1 LDNFSIILKGCIA
14 KTPKYQQQLYEKY
27 KGFALKIAFR
37 YIYRYD
43 GAVDVVNDAFVKLFL
58 NIKTITFSDSEVDN
72 EKILLGWFKKV
83 IVNTAI
89 DTLRKSGLIREIGGI
104 PDNVF
109 DIEDTYENAEDLI
122 KYKDLLILI
131 KELPPIYRIVFNL
144 FVIEGYSHQDISNEL
159 NISVGTSKSN
169 LSRAR
174 TILISKI
181 NKLEE
186 VKAWSI

>member
-1 LDNFSIILKGCIA
+1 LDNFSIILKGCLA
-14 KTPKYQQQLYEKY
+14 KTPKYQQELYERY

-43 GAVDVVNDAFVKLFL
+43 GAIDVVNDAFVKLFL
-58 NIKTITFSDSEVDN
+58 NIKTITFSNTELDN

-89 DTLRKSGLIREIGGI
+89 DNLRKSGLIREIGGI
-104 PDNVF
+104 PDSVF